1 MKTDL
6 EKFQEIVK
14 DINTII
20 FGKPVKHS
28 AQELIDTALG
38 YRERAQYQEKK
49 LSDLQNR
56 MKSWDKIV
64 NTHKDTPKKKRGR
77 GRPKGSK
84 NKKSKW
90 L

>member
-6 EKFQEIVK
+6 EKFQEIVA

-20 FGKPVKHS
+20 FGTQKTLKDMISKHEI
-28 AQELIDTALG
+28 ELYGMPYEETNLD
-38 YRERAQYQEKK
+38 
-49 LSDLQNR
+49 NR
-56 MKSWDKIV
+56 TIK
-64 NTHKDTPKKKRGR
+64 PKKKRGR